1 MAAAMTRKAKLIAL
15 LVLLAVFIAVH
26 GFLQG
31 PVDPNSPVVYEWH
44 YWLALLGAVVVVAY
58 AFSIRCAAP
67 GCGRRQVFR
76 GWSAFDLRWPGERC
90 YHCNAPLDSKP

>member
-1 MAAAMTRKAKLIAL
+1 MTRKATLITL
-15 LVLLAVFIAVH
+15 LLLLAVLIAVH
-26 GFLQG
+26 GFLQA
-31 PVDPNSPVVYEWH
+31 PVDSNGPVVYEWH
-44 YWLALLGAVVVVAY
+44 YWLALLGAVAVVAY
-58 AFSIRCAAP
+58 AFSIRCSAP